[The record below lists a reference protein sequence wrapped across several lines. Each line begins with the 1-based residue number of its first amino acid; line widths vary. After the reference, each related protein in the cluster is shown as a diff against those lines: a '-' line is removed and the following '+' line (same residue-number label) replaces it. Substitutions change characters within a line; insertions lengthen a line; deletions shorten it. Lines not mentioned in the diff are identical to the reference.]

1 MVQEQEVVQM
11 MVSNTYM
18 YLYHS
23 IFLSFNSDHHVS
35 CEFARSEVTPSHERG
50 NRLEYMMMCASTL
63 DHLRSYLSFGR
74 I

>member
-23 IFLSFNSDHHVS
+23 IFCLSIVITMYRVS
-35 CEFARSEVTPSHERG
+35 LRDPRSHPPTSG
-50 NRLEYMMMCASTL
+50 GIALN
-63 DHLRSYLSFGR
+63 